1 MVQLYKILRIILLK
15 MLKKQAD
22 KFNPSLK
29 VYEVIVSA
37 DTKISTI
44 LGKIKK
50 KLGFKSTSV
59 DSNILNIN

>member
-1 MVQLYKILRIILLK
+1 MK